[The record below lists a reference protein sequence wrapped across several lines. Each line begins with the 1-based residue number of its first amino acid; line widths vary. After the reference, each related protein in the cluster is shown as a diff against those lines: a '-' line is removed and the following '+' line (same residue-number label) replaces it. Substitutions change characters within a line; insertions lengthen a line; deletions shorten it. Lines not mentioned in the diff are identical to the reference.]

1 MKCQGENARD
11 IAKAE
16 TGHLHSQGRRIRH
29 CFNNYGDAM
38 KRLILLVLISVAL
51 HPISACGQD
60 PTHDETDS
68 AASSATA
75 YSPMA
80 ADKPEVT
87 KEAWDILTRMTEFI
101 SGAQAF
107 TIVAEMGHEVLQS
120 NGQRLEFGSYIT
132 AALRRPSQGNVRF
145 ESRDGFSAT
154 IILDGE
160 TISLFSTRENR
171 FLYDTTRQPGDID
184 ASFDYLADQLGT
196 PDQLRDFFS
205 INLTETLSKLVK
217 SGYYVGESK
226 IAGVLCDNLALRSE
240 NKDVQLWVAKGSIP
254 APRRIVV
261 TYTKIEGQ
269 PQFWA
274 QFVEWNFSPEFSDSM
289 FTFSPPEDAER
300 VDFFADMPG
309 DQSK

>member
-1 MKCQGENARD
+1 
-11 IAKAE
+11 
-16 TGHLHSQGRRIRH
+16 
-29 CFNNYGDAM
+29 
-38 KRLILLVLISVAL
+38 
-51 HPISACGQD
+51 
-60 PTHDETDS
+60 
-68 AASSATA
+68 
-75 YSPMA
+75 MA

-101 SGAQAF
+101 SGAQDF
-107 TIVAEMGHEVLQS
+107 TIVADMGHEVLQ
-120 NGQRLEFGSYIT
+120 NDGQRLEFGSYIT

-171 FLYDTTRQPGDID
+171 FFYDTTRQPGDID
-184 ASFDYLADQLGT
+184 ASFDYLADRLGP

-205 INLTETLSKLVK
+205 IDLTETLSSLVK

-226 IAGVLCDNLALRSE
+226 IAGVLCDNLAMRSE
-240 NKDVQLWVAKGSIP
+240 DEDVQLWIAKGNNP

-289 FTFSPPEDAER
+289 FTFSPPPEDAER
-300 VDFFADMPG
+300 VDFFVDMPG
-309 DQSK
+309 EQSN